1 MTPPAMFAKSSQI
14 TLTSLGEV
22 FGEDTPQNRELA
34 RRVRACVNACA
45 GFTTED
51 LEAGILD
58 QMRGIIAQLAPLAA
72 QATRAA

>member
-14 TLTSLGEV
+14 TLTALGEI
-22 FGEDTPQNRELA
+22 FAEDTPQNRELA

-51 LEAGILD
+51 LDAGILD
-58 QMRGIIAQLAPLAA
+58 QMRAIIEQLAPLAA
-72 QATRAA
+72 QANRAA